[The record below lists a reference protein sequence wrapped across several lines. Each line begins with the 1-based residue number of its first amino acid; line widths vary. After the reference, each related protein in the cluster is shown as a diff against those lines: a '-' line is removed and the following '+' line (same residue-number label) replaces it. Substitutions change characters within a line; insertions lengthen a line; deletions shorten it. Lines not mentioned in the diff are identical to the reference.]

1 MPVTDGAV
9 RPAGSAAA
17 GLREH
22 GDLHPRIWPL
32 TACAR
37 ADGEIAVGG
46 VSLAEIAAG
55 YGTPAYVLDEADVR
69 QRCRGYRQAF
79 GDAEIAYAGK
89 AFLCRAMVRW
99 VDEEG
104 LSLDVCSEGELAV
117 ASSAGFPADRILL
130 HGNAKTPGD
139 LRAAMA
145 YGVARIVL
153 DSAGEIARIAA
164 LAQPLARPPQ
174 RVLIRVTRASTRTRT
189 RRWPP
194 ASRTRN
200 SASRSA
206 PAPPP
211 TRSGG
216 SWLSRSSSWPA
227 CTATSARRSPARRR
241 SRPPRA
247 GWPASWRP
255 FTPSTA

>member
-1 MPVTDGAV
+1 
-9 RPAGSAAA
+9 
-17 GLREH
+17 
-22 GDLHPRIWPL
+22 
-32 TACAR
+32 
-37 ADGEIAVGG
+37 
-46 VSLAEIAAG
+46 VSLTEIAAS

-69 QRCRGYRQAF
+69 QRCRDYREAF
-79 GDAEIAYAGK
+79 GDAEVAYAGK

-164 LAQPLARPPQ
+164 LAQPLAH
-174 RVLIRVTRASTRTRT
+174 
-189 RRWPP
+189 
-194 ASRTRN
+194 
-200 SASRSA
+200 
-206 PAPPP
+206 PP
-211 TRSGG
+211 TRSGE
-216 SWLSRSSSWPA
+216 SWLSRSSSWSA